1 MKKTLSVLLTFALVL
16 SLVPAFAAQF
26 SAKSVGAWQ
35 YDVKNGTAVVT
46 DYYGDVGAALLFRP
60 RSADTP

>member
-16 SLVPAFAAQF
+16 SLVPAFAVHF

-35 YDVKNGTAVVT
+35 YDVKNGTAVVIT
-46 DYYGDVGAALLFRP
+46 ATLQAISLFRP